1 MTLENLIKNVNN
13 YYNVDVRENSRQRD
27 IVMARAAF
35 YWLARNTTRFS
46 MKVISEAVGRDHASV
61 IHSLKNIDD
70 WIRFDKAFNQRF
82 ENLKKLVFNEI
93 NDYTISAESMVY
105 KYNSLLIENDIL
117 IFIGEFERSE
127 IRNIIGVLD
136 NEI

>member
-13 YYNVDVRENSRQRD
+13 YYNVDIRENSRQRE

-46 MKVISEAVGRDHASV
+46 MKVISDAVGRDHASV
-61 IHSLKNIDD
+61 IHSLKNIND
-70 WIRFDKAFNQRF
+70 WIRFDKVFNQRF
-82 ENLKKLVFNEI
+82 ESLKKLVFNEI

-117 IFIGEFERSE
+117 KNENKKLKNGV
-127 IRNIIGVLD
+127 RN
-136 NEI
+136 